1 MTAHKTYAGGHFIAY
16 FTGTI
21 RPTVTVNGPFKVIE

>member
-1 MTAHKTYAGGHFIAY
+1 MPEDVPVIAY

-21 RPTVTVNGPFKVIE
+21 RPTVTVNGPLKVIE